1 MGRGVKE
8 MVWTGLERVSA
19 TTFKIDF
26 PYGRAFYLCQHTSHG
41 SDHNIELAS
50 VPRTGNTAH

>member
-1 MGRGVKE
+1 

-26 PYGRAFYLCQHTSHG
+26 PYGRAFYLFQHTSHG
-41 SDHNIELAS
+41 RDHNIELAS